1 MNVNTHSIL
10 ATADLVAK
18 IPLIA
23 LIGCGAILLLAFIIG
38 CKKGFRRVSWG
49 GLFWL
54 IAGVGFVVV
63 NRFLREK
70 NPLFSV
76 FERKFRAGSA
86 EFLSSVTL
94 ALATATVTLLF
105 YGGLSL
111 LLRPK
116 MKWVKS
122 KEVEYDDYGFEYE
135 VDDED
140 EENADETQ
148 GKKLL
153 KKGYGKPSVFSRIVG
168 GFTCVLN
175 TATVLGIV
183 LATCLLLV
191 GTTSLSYG
199 LTGNIFRSKIA
210 SYGLK
215 ISTAYFLDFL
225 AIGLMLAVAYGGYK
239 IGFINSLRIIFVYL
253 GGLALVGACF
263 ALPFTGY
270 AQKWT
275 FLRTVVGRSSNLFLK
290 ISTRFGVTLG
300 KLFTGFLATAIV
312 IALLVLLDFALRKLD
327 GVLFRAKFTRILDG
341 VLSAILWLIVGAVI
355 VGVALSVAYT
365 LEEGGICNASKLFNN
380 KSALG
385 NGFYSFADA
394 YLQPWIEKLATKLK

>member
-1 MNVNTHSIL
+1 MNVKTCSIL
-10 ATADLVAK
+10 AAADFVAK
-18 IPLIA
+18 IPLIV
-23 LIGCGAILLLAFIIG
+23 LIACGAILLLAFIIG
-38 CKKGFRRVSWG
+38 CKKGFRWVSWG

-54 IAGVGFVVV
+54 IAGAGFILAD
-63 NRFLREK
+63 RFLREK

-76 FERKFRAGSA
+76 FKRNFRSGSA
-86 EFLSSVTL
+86 AFLSSVTL
-94 ALATATVTLLF
+94 ALATASIVLLL

-140 EENADETQ
+140 EENGDETQ

-168 GFTCVLN
+168 GFTCVFN
-175 TATVLGIV
+175 TAAV
-183 LATCLLLV
+183 LAVVLAPCLLLV
-191 GTTSLSYG
+191 GATSLNYG
-199 LTGNIFRSKIA
+199 LAGNIFRSKIA

-215 ISTAYFLDFL
+215 LSTAFFIDFL
-225 AIGLMLAVAYGGYK
+225 AIGLMLAASYRGYK
-239 IGFINSLRIIFVYL
+239 VGFINSLRVIFVYL

-275 FLRTVVGRSSNLFLK
+275 FLRTVVGRSSDLFLK

-300 KLFTGFLATAIV
+300 KLFAGFLAAAV
-312 IALLVLLDFALRKLD
+312 SIALLVLLDFALKKLD
-327 GVLFRAKFTRILDG
+327 GVIFRAKFTRVLDG
-341 VLSAILWLIVGAVI
+341 VLSALVWLAVGAVI
-355 VGVALSVAYT
+355 AAVGLAAMYT
-365 LEEGGICNASKLFNN
+365 LEDAGICNASKLFGG
-380 KSALG
+380 KSFG
-385 NGFYSFADA
+385 SSFYGFADA
-394 YLQPWIEKLATKLK
+394 YLQPWIEKLAAKLK

>member
-10 ATADLVAK
+10 ATADFVAK

-54 IAGVGFVVV
+54 IAGVGFVVG
-63 NRFLREK
+63 NRFLCEK
-70 NPLFSV
+70 NPLVSV

-94 ALATATVTLLF
+94 ALAVATITLLL

-168 GFTCVLN
+168 GFTCLLN

-183 LATCLLLV
+183 LAPCLLLV
-191 GTTSLSYG
+191 GTTSLNYG

-215 ISTAYFLDFL
+215 FSKAFFIDFL
-225 AIGLMLAVAYGGYK
+225 AIGLMLAVAYRGYK
-239 IGFINSLRIIFVYL
+239 VGFINSLRIIFVYL
-253 GGLALVGACF
+253 GGLALVGTCF

-270 AQKWT
+270 AQRWN
-275 FLRTVVGRSSNLFLK
+275 FLRTVVGRSSSLFLK
-290 ISTRFGVTLG
+290 ILPSFGVTLG
-300 KLFTGFLATAIV
+300 KLFTGFLATVIS

-365 LEEGGICNASKLFNN
+365 LEEVGICNASKLFNS
-380 KSALG
+380 KSAFG
-385 NGFYSFADA
+385 NGFYGFADA
-394 YLQPWIEKLATKLK
+394 YLQPWIEKLATKLT